1 MTDQKTMARAIE
13 ILKEQRYYD
22 SIQGLM
28 GWDLWEGLS
37 EKGQPYR
44 QEVSGYF
51 TRQALDQL
59 KSPET
64 KKVVDALREMGFYET
79 LIATVAKAVEN
90 GMTSVAASAAASVA
104 AAVAQSAAYLILFL
118 VGFVLI
124 LLLWKLISHALDLVA
139 KLPGLHLLNKTGGA
153 LFGLV
158 QACILL
164 FVAAWL
170 LQFFGRALPENL
182 VEQTH
187 LLKFFMTTNPFTL
200 LGGL

>member
-64 KKVVDALREMGFYET
+64 KKVVDALREMG
-79 LIATVAKAVEN
+79 
-90 GMTSVAASAAASVA
+90 
-104 AAVAQSAAYLILFL
+104 
-118 VGFVLI
+118 
-124 LLLWKLISHALDLVA
+124 
-139 KLPGLHLLNKTGGA
+139 PGDFA
-153 LFGLV
+153 DV
-158 QACILL
+158 
-164 FVAAWL
+164 
-170 LQFFGRALPENL
+170 
-182 VEQTH
+182 
-187 LLKFFMTTNPFTL
+187 
-200 LGGL
+200 